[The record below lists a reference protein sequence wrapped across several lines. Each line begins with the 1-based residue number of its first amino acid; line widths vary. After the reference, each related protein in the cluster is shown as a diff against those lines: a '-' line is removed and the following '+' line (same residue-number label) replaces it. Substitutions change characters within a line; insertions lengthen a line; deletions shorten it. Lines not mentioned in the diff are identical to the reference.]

1 MTSGC
6 TSSAVAAAFG
16 LPVRNGSTST
26 LTVPSE
32 SSKQLWP
39 RKRMSIGSVLLGVV
53 EQVGELQAGGDA
65 DEHRQARLL
74 GDQRAHRGL
83 ALDGVFGGDRL
94 ADLVLVR
101 LAEPGGLLQGLVEDP
116 LQLRRLRQDDAL
128 RLVEPAR

>member
-26 LTVPSE
+26 LTLPSE

-53 EQVGELQAGGDA
+53 EQVGELQPGGDA
-65 DEHRQARLL
+65 DQHRQPRLL
-74 GDQRAHRGL
+74 GEQRA
-83 ALDGVFGGDRL
+83 DGHLPRVRIVGGHRL
-94 ADLVLVR
+94 ADLVEVR
-101 LAEPGGLLQGLVEDP
+101 LAEPLGVLERPVEDR
-116 LQLRRLRQDDAL
+116 LQLR
-128 RLVEPAR
+128 